1 MMTNLNRT
9 ASSSSFLRAATL
21 FCGALALAFSAQA
34 AAPKIIKKV
43 PPEFP
48 REAEKQSI
56 TRGTVTAK
64 MAIDGDGKVTGVDII
79 EAQPRKVFDRSV
91 TNALMDWR
99 FEASGEK
106 QHHEVKLVFSNED

>member
-1 MMTNLNRT
+1 MKHTHT
-9 ASSSSFLRAATL
+9 PSFSLLRAAGFLVAAVTM
-21 FCGALALAFSAQA
+21 AVSAS
-34 AAPKIIKKV
+34 AAPKVVKKV

-48 REAEKQSI
+48 REAEKQAIS
-56 TRGTVTAK
+56 RGTVTAK
-64 MAIDGDGKVTGVDII
+64 MAIDGEGKVTGVDII

-106 QHHEVKLVFSNED
+106 QHHEVKLVFNNED